1 MYTCINL
8 RWGGDNIILIILIR
22 GREEREEE
30 RDQERGGR
38 KGGREKKRREPQ
50 RDRERVEKED

>member
-1 MYTCINL
+1 MYKL
-8 RWGGDNIILIILIR
+8 EVGGDNIILIILIR

-38 KGGREKKRREPQ
+38 KGGREKKGESLREIGKGW
-50 RDRERVEKED
+50 RERTSE